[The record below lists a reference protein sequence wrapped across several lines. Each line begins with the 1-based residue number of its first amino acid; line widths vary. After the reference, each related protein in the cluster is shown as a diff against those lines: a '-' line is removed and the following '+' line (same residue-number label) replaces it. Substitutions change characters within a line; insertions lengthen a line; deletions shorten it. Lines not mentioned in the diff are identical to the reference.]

1 MQRYLLKRVLLFVPT
16 ALLAAFIIF
25 LIMKAA
31 PGDVVTVIVY
41 GDEGYSGSRAEGLA
55 AEEKLREEL
64 GLNRHV
70 VVQFFDWLKMVARG
84 DLGDTYLQTGRSTV
98 EVIGERF
105 PRTLELALAAILLTF
120 LWAVPLGVLSAVKAD
135 TSVDR
140 IIQVFSVSGLS
151 IPNFWL
157 ATLALIFLSRYLGWT
172 PPIGWVSLFDDPMG
186 NFQKMYVPVLILSY
200 GVGAPILRMTR
211 GQMLEVLRE
220 DYIRTARAKGLPGMT
235 VIRRHALRNSLIPII
250 TLIGWDLGRLIN
262 GAVIIE
268 FIFTIPGLGSLFV
281 QAITARDFAIIQG
294 LVLINVTIMLSINLI
309 IDMLY
314 GWMDPRIRYS

>member
-31 PGDVVTVIVY
+31 PGDVVTIMVY
-41 GDEGYSGSRAEGLA
+41 GDEGFSGSRAEGLE
-55 AEEKLREEL
+55 AEEKLRDEL

-70 VVQFFDWLKMVARG
+70 VVQFFDWMKMVAQG
-84 DLGDTYLQTGRSTV
+84 DLGETYIQGGRSTV
-98 EVIGERF
+98 AVIGERF
-105 PRTLELALAAILLTF
+105 PRTLELALAAIILTF
-120 LWAVPLGVLSAVKAD
+120 MWAVPLGVLSAVKAD
-135 TSVDR
+135 TSIDR

-157 ATLALIFLSRYLGWT
+157 ATLALIFLSRYFGWS
-172 PPIGWVSLFDDPMG
+172 PPVGWVGPFDDPVT

-200 GVGAPILRMTR
+200 GVGAPLVRMTR
-211 GQMLEVLRE
+211 AQMLEVLRE
-220 DYIRTARAKGLPGMT
+220 DYIRTARAKGLSGTT
-235 VIRRHALRNSLIPII
+235 VIQRHALRNSLIPVV
-250 TLIGWDLGRLIN
+250 TLSGWDLGRLIN
-262 GAVIIE
+262 GAVLIE

-281 QAITARDFAIIQG
+281 QAIAARDFAVIQG
-294 LVLINVTIMLSINLI
+294 LVLVNVMIMLSINLL